1 MELAFDYKSRYELN
15 GTTIPWKGR
24 STVGQRTSPS
34 EGDAVTV
41 SASGSVISLSFSL
54 FFPYAFG
61 GY

>member
-15 GTTIPWKGR
+15 STMIPWKGR

-41 SASGSVISLSFSL
+41 SASGSVISLTADLL
-54 FFPYAFG
+54 F
-61 GY
+61 